1 MVEEI
6 SYECIC
12 TSYIYESYSK
22 SNININVLSP
32 KCGRVVADCSGSSFL
47 PQFLSYGYHAF
58 SFFFFP
64 PPATR
69 FSRPLLIPPPP
80 FPLPDGYKCR
90 LHPSLFPTV
99 TNTHSRLLHIPPPPF
114 PLPDRYK
121 IPPPPFPLP
130 GRYLQIPPPFFPL
143 PERYIYRLQSSL
155 FPTVTN
161 TAPTC
166 HRRHHSPRRQ
176 SGSRCS
182 CPQGSSFQTP
192 PSARHRRATS
202 LTTEA
207 PPSALRDGPASG
219 SGGRRG
225 PATTRSAEAQ
235 AQAMEALHRPP
246 PPLRRR

>member
-1 MVEEI
+1 M
-6 SYECIC
+6 
-12 TSYIYESYSK
+12 
-22 SNININVLSP
+22 
-32 KCGRVVADCSGSSFL
+32 VADCSGSSFL

-90 LHPSLFPTV
+90 LHP
-99 TNTHSRLLHIPPPPF
+99 
-114 PLPDRYK
+114 
-121 IPPPPFPLP
+121 
-130 GRYLQIPPPFFPL
+130 
-143 PERYIYRLQSSL
+143 SL